1 MSESHRAARSFSLV
15 KVNGRFFNLIERD
28 TQRGGERGKVRKKKK
43 QRCFITHALYS
54 PQSI

>member
-28 TQRGGERGKVRKKKK
+28 TQRGGERGKVRKKKN